1 MIKKCFCFIIALSF
15 LSLTTVFAQ
24 ESWLSGKR
32 LQNYFQIAGGLFSE
46 SGSMAKDVFPGAL
59 LRFSY
64 GLDIKLNNDWSIMPG
79 AGIRGQ
85 VGEINHLGWDGVN
98 PDVMEMADFYCQA
111 RYHQQAD
118 GTRMIIGLGP
128 QISYITEPD
137 TYYIDADPSDPLNGK
152 EKFTRWSF
160 SLLPSITFLQG
171 KHFLWGFEA
180 SIGLSNSMKQY
191 PELGR
196 IGAIRFQSVAL
207 NCGWHF

>member
-1 MIKKCFCFIIALSF
+1 MMKKCFCFIIALSF

-128 QISYITEPD
+128 QISYMTEPD

-171 KHFLWGFEA
+171 KHFHWGFEA

-207 NCGWHF
+207 TCGWHF